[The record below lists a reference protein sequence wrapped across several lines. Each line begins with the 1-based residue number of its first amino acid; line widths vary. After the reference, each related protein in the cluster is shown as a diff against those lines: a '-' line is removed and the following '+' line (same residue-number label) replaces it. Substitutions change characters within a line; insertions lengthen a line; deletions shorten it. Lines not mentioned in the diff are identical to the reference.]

1 MDPSAVRAYTDK
13 CASGYL
19 NNSVS
24 RRFFKQMTL
33 YDRVAGTEG
42 VAVDVEAF
50 DASEHEVP
58 HAHAAG
64 DDSGRLFWVD
74 TAIANSLPQYA
85 LEHFARVMQIQGLDI
100 VRTHLDN
107 VQDGEGRSVTML
119 RMLVD
124 VGDKDPSEELWTRV
138 KRNLKRFKW
147 IDPKVSEHQR
157 RGVVVAP
164 ERPLSSASGAG
175 AKRASGSGA

>member
-1 MDPSAVRAYTDK
+1 VDPDAVRAYTDK

-50 DASEHEVP
+50 DASEHN
-58 HAHAAG
+58 AG
-64 DDSGRLFWVD
+64 DDSGALFWVD

-157 RGVVVAP
+157 RG
-164 ERPLSSASGAG
+164 
-175 AKRASGSGA
+175 